1 MLDIVSLIE
10 KEKEDFLEVTDSDYE
25 YEGKIIP
32 RTTKVINT
40 MINEEYIATW
50 ANSLGFKR
58 KGYKRTLSEAA
69 DKGSFIH
76 ELCHLYLSNQ
86 DTNTL
91 LVPIEYQE
99 EVYTGFESF
108 LLWIKRLDNPIVV
121 MTEHTII
128 CPYFG
133 GTADLVLNINNKNYL
148 LDFKTGTHNSFKYY
162 LQLSA
167 YKWALETYYN
177 MTIDGVGIIQ
187 LNKVTPSVKE
197 YVLELSDNT
206 NKQYIDYCTN
216 TFFSLLYAYNNR
228 NRVETMYKDVVQEGW
243 K

>member
-1 MLDIVSLIE
+1 MLEIVSLIE
-10 KEKEDFLEVTDSDYE
+10 KEKDDFLEVTDSDYE

-69 DKGSFIH
+69 DKGSLIH

-86 DTNTL
+86 DTNSL

-108 LLWIKRLDNPIVV
+108 LLWFKKLDNPTVV

-133 GTADLVLNINNKNYL
+133 GTVDLVLNINNKNYL
-148 LDFKTGTHNSFKYY
+148 LDFKTGTYNSFKYY

-177 MTIDGVGIIQ
+177 MNIDGVGIIQ

-197 YVLELSDNT
+197 YVLELSDDN

-216 TFFSLLYAYNNR
+216 AFFSLLYAYNNR